1 MSLPANAPAG
11 ASPSIRVM
19 LVDDHKTM
27 LWGLEKLIEGAPEM
41 CLVGSAGDADAA
53 LAMAAALRPH
63 VIVLDLDLGGSCST
77 DILPRLLADGSA
89 RALVLS
95 GTRSQEL
102 LGKAV
107 RAGARGALG
116 KEAPAELLL
125 QVIRKVHQGE
135 LWLEQTLLGSL
146 LGELLAPKAP
156 PPRNPEDGRIA
167 SLTAKERKIVGMIVD
182 GNGALNK
189 DLAQR
194 AFIAE
199 HTLRNHLSSIYHK
212 LGVSNRLELY
222 VYATRH
228 KICA

>member
-1 MSLPANAPAG
+1 MSAH
-11 ASPSIRVM
+11 ASPTPGTGASIRVM
-19 LVDDHKTM
+19 LVDDHRTM
-27 LWGLEKLIEGAPEM
+27 LWGLEKLIEGTPEM
-41 CLVGSAGDADAA
+41 YLVGSAGDAEAA
-53 LAMAAALRPH
+53 LAMAAATRPH
-63 VIVLDLDLGGSCST
+63 VIVLDLDLGGACSI
-77 DILPRLLADGSA
+77 DILPQLLADGGA

-107 RAGARGALG
+107 RAGARGVLG

-135 LWLEQTLLGSL
+135 LWLAQSLLDSL
-146 LGELLAPKAP
+146 LGELLAPKVR
-156 PPRNPEDGRIA
+156 PPRNPEEARID
-167 SLTAKERKIVGMIVD
+167 SLTAKERKIVGMIMD

-222 VYATRH
+222 VYATRN
-228 KICA
+228 KICP

>member
-1 MSLPANAPAG
+1 MSPHGNLPPGAG
-11 ASPSIRVM
+11 TAIRVM

-27 LWGLEKLIEGAPEM
+27 LWGLEKLIEGTPEM

-53 LAMAAALRPH
+53 LAMAAAMRPH

-77 DILPRLLADGSA
+77 DILPQLLADGA
-89 RALVLS
+89 TRALVLS

-146 LGELLAPKAP
+146 LGELLAHKAT
-156 PPRNPEDGRIA
+156 PPRNPEAERIA

-228 KICA
+228 KICP

>member
-1 MSLPANAPAG
+1 MSPHGNLPSGAG
-11 ASPSIRVM
+11 TAIRVM

-27 LWGLEKLIEGAPEM
+27 LWGLEKLIEGTPEM

-53 LAMAAALRPH
+53 LAMAAAMRPH

-77 DILPRLLADGSA
+77 DILPRLLADGA
-89 RALVLS
+89 TRALVLS

-156 PPRNPEDGRIA
+156 PPRNPEDARIA
-167 SLTAKERKIVGMIVD
+167 SLTAKERKIVGMIID

-228 KICA
+228 KICP

>member
-1 MSLPANAPAG
+1 MPAASVPAYAG
-11 ASPSIRVM
+11 QEIRVM

-27 LWGLEKLIEGAPEM
+27 LWGLEKLIEGTPEM
-41 CLVGSAGDADAA
+41 SLVGSAGDAETA
-53 LAMAAALRPH
+53 LAMAASQQPH

-77 DILPRLLADGSA
+77 DILPQLLAGGGT

-125 QVIRKVHQGE
+125 HVIRKVHQGE

-146 LGELLAPKAP
+146 LGELLAPKT
-156 PPRNPEDGRIA
+156 PPRNPEDERIA

-228 KICA
+228 KIS

>member
-1 MSLPANAPAG
+1 M
-11 ASPSIRVM
+11 
-19 LVDDHKTM
+19 
-27 LWGLEKLIEGAPEM
+27 
-41 CLVGSAGDADAA
+41 
-53 LAMAAALRPH
+53 
-63 VIVLDLDLGGSCST
+63 LDLDLGGSCST
-77 DILPRLLADGSA
+77 DILPQLLADGGT

-125 QVIRKVHQGE
+125 HVIRKVHQGE

-156 PPRNPEDGRIA
+156 PPRNPEAERIA

-228 KICA
+228 KICP